1 MNLQT
6 ADMVLQLSTVLYFS
20 GMAGY
25 LFFLFRQKEVYQKS
39 ALSLIWAAVAC
50 HFVSM
55 VIYTVATSHVPIQ
68 NLSQNLSVAAL
79 ATGCMFLFFQYR
91 FDLKILGVFASVL
104 ISVIM
109 LAVWLLPEAP
119 VEKNMVFKGFWLY
132 SHIILVFAGDA
143 ALALACGAG
152 ILYLLQEKGIKSK
165 KPQGFFY
172 KRLPS
177 LDFLDSVGYT
187 CLTTGFA
194 LLTIGL
200 LTGFIYAKVVWGRF
214 WSGDLKE
221 VFSVGSWLVYAI
233 LLHFRFYS
241 GWRGRKSAIMT
252 IVGFLVIVFTFLG
265 VNMLLGGHHQDF
277 TK

>member
-6 ADMVLQLSTVLYFS
+6 ADMVSQLSTVLYFS

-25 LFFLFRQKEVYQKS
+25 LLFLFKQKDVYQK
-39 ALSLIWAAVAC
+39 AAFSLTCAAVVC
-50 HFVSM
+50 HFISM
-55 VIYTVATSHVPIQ
+55 IIYTTSARHLPIQ
-68 NLSQNLSVAAL
+68 NLSQSLSIAAFFV
-79 ATGCMFLFFQYR
+79 GCMFVFFQAR
-91 FDLKILGVFASVL
+91 FDLKILGVFASIL
-104 ISVIM
+104 LSAIM
-109 LAVWLLPEAP
+109 LSVMILPDAV
-119 VEKNMVFKGFWLY
+119 VEKNIVLKGFWFY
-132 SHIILVFAGDA
+132 SHIILVFSGDA

-152 ILYLLQEKGIKSK
+152 MLYLLQEKGIKTK
-165 KPQGFFY
+165 TRGFFF

-177 LDFLDSVGYT
+177 LDFLDYVGYT
-187 CLTTGFA
+187 CMTTGFA

-200 LTGFIYAKVVWGRF
+200 VTGFIYANAIWGRF
-214 WSGDLKE
+214 WSWDPKE
-221 VFSVGSWLVYAI
+221 VFSVGTWLIYAI
-233 LLHFRFYS
+233 LLHLRFRS